1 MSAARCPGC
10 AVPAP
15 GCICAH
21 LRPVPLPFAVVVV
34 RHAAERRKS
43 SGSARLLPRLLAR
56 CTLHDWGAPD
66 SVWDAETVGEPGDWL
81 LFPESPDGAH
91 PVTQPGPD
99 APLRRLIVL
108 DGNWNQARRMSRR
121 VPGVEALPRLA
132 LPPPRPDTARLR
144 LPHAPWAMAT
154 VEAVARAVE
163 SLGAPAAAAHL
174 DAAFAAFVGAQ
185 RPSSPRR
192 TGWRGGPS
200 AGPAG

>member
-1 MSAARCPGC
+1 MSANRCAGC
-10 AVPAP
+10 GVPAP

-21 LRPVPLPFAVVVV
+21 LVPVPLPFAVVVV

-43 SGSARLLPRLLAR
+43 SGSARLLPRLLAG
-56 CTLHDWGAPD
+56 CTLLDWGAPD
-66 SVWDAETVGEPGDWL
+66 RAWPADAVGAQGDWL
-81 LFPESPDGAH
+81 LFPESPDGTH
-91 PVTQPGPD
+91 PVGRPGPE

-163 SLGAPAAAAHL
+163 CLGEPDAAAHL
-174 DAAFAAFVGAQ
+174 DAGFAAFVAAQ
-185 RPSSPRR
+185 RPSSPPR
-192 TGWRGGPS
+192 TGWRGAP
-200 AGPAG
+200 AGPA